1 MIFHIR
7 NGGLFILRAGC
18 PEKPGELHF
27 VVGLIN
33 TRVTRSLRR
42 EKTKKKKKTKGR
54 EKKLQMP
61 NLFTHLY
68 MYLNFLI

>member
-27 VVGLIN
+27 VEGLIN

-42 EKTKKKKKTKGR
+42 EKTKGR

>member
-27 VVGLIN
+27 VEGLIN

-42 EKTKKKKKTKGR
+42 EKTKKKKKQKG
-54 EKKLQMP
+54 EKKKNYKCPISLH
-61 NLFTHLY
+61 TY
-68 MYLNFLI
+68 ICILIS

>member
-27 VVGLIN
+27 VEGLIN

-42 EKTKKKKKTKGR
+42 EKTKGR
-54 EKKLQMP
+54 EKKNYKCPISLH
-61 NLFTHLY
+61 TY
-68 MYLNFLI
+68 ICILIS